1 MNHLYNDIIVP
12 NPDKCITT
20 DASSYG
26 WVAVM
31 EPNSTGGLFSTSE
44 MKEYINV
51 LELKAI
57 LFGLKTLAKGLTK
70 IHIKVLTDNSVAV
83 ACINK
88 FGTSRSQECDSI
100 SKEIWQW
107 ASVSSIWLYATH
119 LPGIQNMEAEFES
132 WKYEIHTEWKLNESA
147 FHFIYGELGFSP
159 SIHLFATRINIQL
172 RTFVSYR
179 PDPNCVAVNVF
190 FDKLGKRNVPGISS
204 IYMFIQ
210 NPSKKQDKGISIAP
224 DWSSQPF
231 YPRLIETSLQ
241 VISIPPRKRNAYLP
255 SQPSLPHPLHRKLS
269 LLACLVDGQQYI
281 NKGCGRPYHQFLGR
295 KYKKAILDIFWSM
308 ERVLSRS

>member
-100 SKEIWQW
+100 AKEIWQ
-107 ASVSSIWLYATH
+107 
-119 LPGIQNMEAEFES
+119 
-132 WKYEIHTEWKLNESA
+132 
-147 FHFIYGELGFSP
+147 
-159 SIHLFATRINIQL
+159 
-172 RTFVSYR
+172 
-179 PDPNCVAVNVF
+179 
-190 FDKLGKRNVPGISS
+190 
-204 IYMFIQ
+204 
-210 NPSKKQDKGISIAP
+210 
-224 DWSSQPF
+224 
-231 YPRLIETSLQ
+231 
-241 VISIPPRKRNAYLP
+241 
-255 SQPSLPHPLHRKLS
+255 
-269 LLACLVDGQQYI
+269 
-281 NKGCGRPYHQFLGR
+281 
-295 KYKKAILDIFWSM
+295 
-308 ERVLSRS
+308 